1 MYVWIDRW
9 THGCMHVHVCNS
21 NAHIPRKS
29 QAQATSMHTIKPSKH
44 TLDYNKSSNEVEK
57 IEIGILFEMCF
68 TCFAS
73 SNFYINVFE
82 KRRQRAL
89 SEIKLVAGG
98 HASKILFLP
107 GSPGISP
114 KYLPKDT
121 ARSSKVWDINVD
133 EW

>member
-1 MYVWIDRW
+1 MDAWMYACA
-9 THGCMHVHVCNS
+9 CMQQQCTYPKKVASTS
-21 NAHIPRKS
+21 NINAYY
-29 QAQATSMHTIKPSKH
+29 QTIE
-44 TLDYNKSSNEVEK
+44 TYLGFYNKSSIEVEK